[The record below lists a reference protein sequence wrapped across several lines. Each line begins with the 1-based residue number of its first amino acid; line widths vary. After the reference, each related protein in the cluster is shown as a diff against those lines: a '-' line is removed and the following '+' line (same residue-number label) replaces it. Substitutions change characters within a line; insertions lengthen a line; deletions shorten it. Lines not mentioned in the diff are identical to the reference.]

1 MSVTIQEDMMAA
13 ALAMPRKQGDA
24 FLVALLRYGF
34 LNEEP
39 SGKPAWY
46 PTFITCKDRISMSA
60 DASTKGRKMA
70 EARWGKQNAQAQTKH
85 DADASDKHYAQE
97 SSVHD
102 AQEKIEQSAEVS
114 RGEVSRDEESKGERA
129 SNDAS
134 VLSAQIAEIIT
145 CLNETAG
152 THYKPS
158 TPKTRSLI
166 TARIREGFGLDDFK
180 AVIAKKC
187 AEWRGTDM
195 EKYLRPET
203 LFGTKFEGYLNQ
215 ITHQQKG
222 GGYIADYD

>member
-46 PTFITCKDRISMSA
+46 PTFITCKDRVDLSVKRSNTGA
-60 DASTKGRKMA
+60 GRKSKQQA
-70 EARWGKQNAQAQTKH
+70 QPESNPDFDSESNAVLDCNQNA
-85 DADASDKHYAQE
+85 E
-97 SSVHD
+97 G
-102 AQEKIEQSAEVS
+102 AEINETDI
-114 RGEVSRDEESKGERA
+114 RDEMSRDEERGDEVSSADSK
-129 SNDAS
+129 SN
-134 VLSAQIAEIIT
+134 AQISQIIAY
-145 CLNETAG
+145 LNESAG

-166 TARIREGFGLDDFK
+166 SARIREGFGLDDFK

-215 ITHQQKG
+215 STGQQRG